1 MILASLPTRRLSLA
15 LGLTVV
21 SGLAAS
27 ADEGGT
33 FRLIVADHTAPVVR
47 VIDSDGAVTAT
58 FDIKGPA
65 SLARGPSGTIVYA
78 IQSDADV
85 VQAIDSGIVLS
96 DHGDHADLKVND
108 PQLLD
113 TAMTGKR
120 PVHFIVHDGR
130 IAVFYDG
137 EGLARIYSERGGEP
151 RVVETAAPHHGVA
164 ATVGDAVLVSIPH
177 PEDPSKLP
185 VGIRMLD
192 ESGAQI
198 GEDHACPDLHG
209 EAASGSLMALACA
222 TGVLLVRPDGDGQ
235 PKVEHLAYGSDL
247 PEGKSTTL
255 LGASGLQYF
264 VGNYGPDAIVAIDPS
279 AVKFTRV
286 QLPTRRVHFAMDGER
301 PQLVY
306 VFTEDG
312 QLHSINALTGSIEA
326 SLALTGPYSMEGH
339 WRDPRPRLAVAGDE
353 IFVTDPISGLI
364 HVVDIGSFTKDREI
378 KVDGMPYN
386 IVAIGGHGEH
396 H

>member
-1 MILASLPTRRLSLA
+1 MIPASLPARSLGLA
-15 LGLTVV
+15 LGLCAA
-21 SGLAAS
+21 SGFAAS
-27 ADEGGT
+27 ADENET
-33 FRLIVADHTAPVVR
+33 WRLVVADHSAPVVR
-47 VIDSDGAVTAT
+47 ILETDGAPTAT
-58 FDIKGPA
+58 FDIEGPA
-65 SLARGPSGTIVYA
+65 SLAPGPSGTIVYA
-78 IQSDADV
+78 IQSDADI

-96 DHGDHADLKVND
+96 DHGDHADLKVEA
-108 PQLLD
+108 PRLLD
-113 TAMTGKR
+113 TAMTGER
-120 PVHFIVHDGR
+120 PVHFVVHDGK

-137 EGLARIYSERGGEP
+137 EGVARIYSERGGEP
-151 RVVETAAPHHGVA
+151 RVIETAAPHHGVA
-164 ATVGDAVLVSIPH
+164 ATIGRHVIVSIPH
-177 PEDPSKLP
+177 PEHPSELP
-185 VGIRMLD
+185 VGIRVLD
-192 ESGAQI
+192 TSGVQV

-222 TGVLLVRPDGDGQ
+222 TGVLLVRPDGDGP
-235 PKVEHLAYGSDL
+235 PKVEHLAYASDL

-279 AVKFTRV
+279 SGKFTRV

-312 QLHSINALTGSIEA
+312 SLHKINALTGRVDA
-326 SLALTGPYSMEGH
+326 SLALTGPYSMDGH

-353 IFVTDPISGLI
+353 VFVTDPTPGVI
-364 HVVDIGSFTKDREI
+364 HVVDIEEFAKDREM
-378 KVDGMPYN
+378 KVDGMPYT
-386 IVAIGGHGEH
+386 IIAIGGHGEH